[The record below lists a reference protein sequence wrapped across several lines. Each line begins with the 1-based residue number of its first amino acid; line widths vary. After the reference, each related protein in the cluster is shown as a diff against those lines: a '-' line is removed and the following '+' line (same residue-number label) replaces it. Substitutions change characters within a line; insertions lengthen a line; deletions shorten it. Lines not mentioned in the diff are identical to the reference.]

1 MLARIFEIE
10 QNKSNEQAEEITRDG
25 WSQTPSIFFLVRIE
39 RMLRYQE

>member
-25 WSQTPSIFFLVRIE
+25 WSQTPSIFLVRIE